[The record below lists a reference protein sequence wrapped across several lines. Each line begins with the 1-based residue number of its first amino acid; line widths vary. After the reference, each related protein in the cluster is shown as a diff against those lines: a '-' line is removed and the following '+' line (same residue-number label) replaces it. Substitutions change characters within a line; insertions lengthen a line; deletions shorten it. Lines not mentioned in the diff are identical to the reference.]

1 MRPQWFLIVPLVVA
15 SFLATHEFQQK
26 PSAAAGPGRTSQFKV
41 MKSDADWKKSLT
53 PEQYA
58 VLREKATEAPF
69 SGAYWNLKEDGTYVC
84 AGCGAVLFKADTKFD
99 AGCGWP
105 SFWDAVDKKAIV
117 LHDDDSIGMHRTEVL
132 CAHCGGHLGHLFD
145 DGPAPTGQRYCINS
159 AALKF
164 VKKDK

>member
-1 MRPQWFLIVPLVVA
+1 MQELQP
-15 SFLATHEFQQK
+15 K
-26 PSAAAGPGRTSQFKV
+26 PSQAAVTTGAHQFKV
-41 MKSDADWKKSLT
+41 MKSDAEWKKTLT

-58 VLREKATEAPF
+58 VLRQKATEAPF
-69 SGAYWNLKEDGTYVC
+69 SGEFVNTKEDGTYVC

-105 SFWDAVDKKAIV
+105 SFWDAVDKKAII
-117 LHDDDSIGMHRTEVL
+117 LQPDDSFGMHRTEVI
-132 CAHCGGHLGHLFD
+132 CANCGVHLGHLFD

-164 VKKDK
+164 VKKEKPDK